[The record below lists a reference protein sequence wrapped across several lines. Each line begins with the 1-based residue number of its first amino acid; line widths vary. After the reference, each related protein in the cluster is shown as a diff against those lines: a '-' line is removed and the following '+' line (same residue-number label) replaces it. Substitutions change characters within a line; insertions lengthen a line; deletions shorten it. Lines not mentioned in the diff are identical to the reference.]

1 MQEPFLTAK
10 DLSAATFDSSADL
23 SVLPASLR
31 HFCFALALMAPLAII
46 GLHLLPALLAGLLI
60 YVLVRSLAPLLE
72 RRLSN
77 HAARLVSVAVLATLL
92 IVGVGLMVVGI
103 SAFLH
108 SNASSL
114 PALMQKMAEILE
126 SSRAWL
132 PAWVST
138 HLPADTQEIQSH
150 LATWLRE
157 HAGELQKIGGET
169 LRALAHALIGLVV
182 GGLLALR
189 EVDGGAVNGPL
200 ARLLCAHAGHFV
212 GAFRQVV
219 FAQIRIAAINAVF
232 TAIYLIPVLALFDIH
247 LPLSK
252 SVIVLTFVVGLIPI
266 AGNLISNTVIVILSL
281 SHSLQLALVSL
292 LFLVVLHK
300 LEYFLNA
307 RIVGTHIKARAWE
320 LLLAMLVMEAVFGI
334 AGLLMAPIYYAF
346 LKAELGARGLV

>member
-1 MQEPFLTAK
+1 MQALLLAQEENRSDSTVP
-10 DLSAATFDSSADL
+10 SAG
-23 SVLPASLR
+23 LR
-31 HFCFALALMAPLAII
+31 HLAFAIALLTPLAVIA
-46 GLHLLPALLAGLLI
+46 LHLLPALLAGLLL

-92 IVGVGLMVVGI
+92 IVGVGLLVVGI
-103 SAFLH
+103 STFLH
-108 SNASSL
+108 SDASSL

-132 PAWVST
+132 PAWAGT
-138 HLPADTQEIQSH
+138 HLPADTQEIQGH

-169 LRALAHALIGLVV
+169 LRALAHALIVLVV

-189 EVDGGAVNGPL
+189 EVDGRQVNGAL
-200 ARLLCAHAGHFV
+200 TRLLAVHAGRFV
-212 GAFRQVV
+212 DAFRQVV
-219 FAQIRIAAINAVF
+219 FAQVRIAGINAVF
-232 TAIYLIPVLALFDIH
+232 TAVYLIPVLMLFGIH

-266 AGNLISNTVIVILSL
+266 AGNLISNSVIVILSL
-281 SHSLQLALVSL
+281 SHSLQLALISL

-346 LKAELGARGLV
+346 LKAELGARRLV